1 MKSSTRKWLLL
12 DLNHSCFNWTIL
24 LIIRVNMFSCCTRRI
39 YRGFT
44 KEKIATFK
52 TKWYFYVLHS
62 FYLLA
67 TSIHWEK
74 CDIFVLKANISKN
87 ESKSVHALADT
98 YIIHFINPDFFSIFK
113 KFFPGLFEYV
123 DFWIRLYLEN
133 HKSILQWYFFPKLIL
148 IPLYCSTFWKK
159 SEKKNQNLQLMY
171 KWSWNIFKIFF
182 GKIKNSFSRNLIMKF
197 SPIPTIV
204 YESF

>member
-1 MKSSTRKWLLL
+1 MNSLPLILFGGDNLFKWMENSKGMNDFIKCFIEKQEYKMKSSTRKWLLL

-74 CDIFVLKANISKN
+74 CDIFILKANISKN
-87 ESKSVHALADT
+87 ELKSVHALADT

-113 KFFPGLFEYV
+113 KFFPGLF
-123 DFWIRLYLEN
+123 
-133 HKSILQWYFFPKLIL
+133 
-148 IPLYCSTFWKK
+148 
-159 SEKKNQNLQLMY
+159 
-171 KWSWNIFKIFF
+171 
-182 GKIKNSFSRNLIMKF
+182 
-197 SPIPTIV
+197 
-204 YESF
+204 